1 MQRFALK
8 ALAASVLAASSVAVA
23 NAAEYTLR
31 YAHFWPSNSSVHTD
45 VFEAWA
51 ESVEKASDGRIAVE
65 LYPAQ
70 TLAKADGSY
79 QATVNGVA
87 DIVSVVQGYTAGR
100 FPLSQLAELPDMG
113 ASAMQTGC
121 ILQTLYDEGHLD
133 REYQDTRP
141 LYFFATAPGV
151 IHMREKRVL
160 KPSDLDGVRMRNP
173 SVIAG
178 EVLREAGARNVSM
191 PAPEAYESLQRGVIE
206 GTVMPFE
213 GALVFRL
220 NELTDFHLEVPIYS
234 TAFVT
239 AMNSRTYD
247 RLPDDLKKVIDD
259 HSGLEWQKKAA
270 VVFDA
275 LDAKGR
281 QDALDDGQEIV
292 TIDNAMDDPDWGP
305 LLKKVTDEYLD
316 DLESKGMPA
325 RKVYE
330 AALAARANCPVDAS

>member
-8 ALAASVLAASSVAVA
+8 ALAASVLAATSFGVA

-31 YAHFWPSNSSVHTD
+31 YAHFWPSNSTAHTD

-51 ESVEKASDGRIAVE
+51 KSVEEASDGRIAVE

-100 FPLSQLAELPDMG
+100 FPLSQIAELPDMG
-113 ASAMQTGC
+113 ASALQTGC
-121 ILQTLYDEGHLD
+121 ILQTLFDEGHLD

-151 IHMREKRVL
+151 IHMAEKRVM

-173 SVIAG
+173 SAIAG

-191 PAPEAYESLQRGVIE
+191 PAPESYESLQRGVIE

-220 NELTDFHLEVPIYS
+220 NELTDYHLEVPIYS
-234 TAFVT
+234 TVFVT

-247 RLPDDLKKVIDD
+247 RLPDDLKQVIDD
-259 HSGLEWQKKAA
+259 HSGLEWQKKAGI
-270 VVFDA
+270 VFDD

-305 LLKKVTDEYLD
+305 LLTKVTDGYLS
-316 DLESKGMPA
+316 DLDSKGMPA
-325 RKVYE
+325 RDVYE
-330 AALAARANCPVDAS
+330 AALAARGNCPIDAS